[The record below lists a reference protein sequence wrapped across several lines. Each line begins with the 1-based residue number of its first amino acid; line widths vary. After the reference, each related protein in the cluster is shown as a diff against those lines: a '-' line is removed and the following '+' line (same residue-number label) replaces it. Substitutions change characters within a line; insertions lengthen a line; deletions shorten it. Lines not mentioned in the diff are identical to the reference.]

1 MNLFECDDEN
11 EEEIIYWENYLKEN
25 ISQETFNEF
34 QESEHTNLEDFLNE
48 YYIDELE
55 EIEHRWKVE
64 TMTYEEYLRE
74 FEPNSVELDED
85 GNYIG
90 D

>member
-34 QESEHTNLEDFLNE
+34 QESEHTNLEDF
-48 YYIDELE
+48 
-55 EIEHRWKVE
+55 
-64 TMTYEEYLRE
+64 
-74 FEPNSVELDED
+74 
-85 GNYIG
+85 
-90 D
+90 